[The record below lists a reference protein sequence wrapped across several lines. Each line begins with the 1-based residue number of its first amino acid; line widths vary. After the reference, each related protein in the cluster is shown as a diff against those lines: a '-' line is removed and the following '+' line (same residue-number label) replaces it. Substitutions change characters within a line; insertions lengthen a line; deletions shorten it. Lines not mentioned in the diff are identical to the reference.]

1 MLTAFALLSL
11 FAWVTLVA
19 AAIARL
25 ADGLERC
32 RWGRVAT
39 QVRVT
44 DAVHGA
50 LGPIVAPMVA
60 RRRSGPWTVTMGLA
74 PRDLEVA
81 GRLAELACQAL
92 GQERTPVRIVFVPRA
107 G

>member
-1 MLTAFALLSL
+1 VLTALALISL
-11 FAWVTLVA
+11 FAWVALAA

-25 ADGLERC
+25 ADGLERR
-32 RWGRVAT
+32 RWARVAT

-50 LGPIVAPMVA
+50 LGPIVAPTVA
-60 RRRSGPWTVTMGLA
+60 RRRGGPWTVTMGLA
-74 PRDLEVA
+74 PGNLEVA
-81 GRLAELACQAL
+81 GPLAEVARQAL
-92 GQERTPVRIVFVPRA
+92 SPERTPVRIVFVPRA